1 MYKYLASAWVAA
13 PAEEVFAFYGDPGNW
28 QPTLPSLLAVEML
41 TDPPFGLGAR
51 WRQRRR
57 FLWMAQDSA
66 AEVVGY
72 EPPRTLECRIEV
84 PKLAEMGGSLEVAHC
99 MEEDG
104 AGTRWIVG
112 ACLTIPQPRPR
123 LVERTLY
130 PPSRLSGRPAL
141 PALHARHGWS
151 EGRVDGRGRGGAG
164 RDLAAFKR
172 AIERGRKAEP
182 SS

>member
-13 PAEEVFAFYGDPGNW
+13 PAEEVFAFYCNPANW
-28 QPTLPSLLAVEML
+28 QPALPSLLAVEML
-41 TDPPFGLGAR
+41 TDPPFGLGTR
-51 WRQRRR
+51 WCQRRR

-84 PKLAEMGGSLEVAHC
+84 AKLAEMGGSLEVAHY
-99 MEEDG
+99 MQEDG
-104 AGTRWIVG
+104 AGMRWIVG
-112 ACLTIPQPRPR
+112 ASLTMPQPLPR
-123 LVERTLY
+123 LVEWTFYAPMRW
-130 PPSRLSGRPAL
+130 S
-141 PALHARHGWS
+141 AR
-151 EGRVDGRGRGGAG
+151 